1 MSSGMGRFSKS
12 SEEELAVW
20 LVSKDIPSL
29 AGFAHPALNSA
40 DAPTAM
46 QILLNHPEPSPGEQ
60 LWRWLV
66 QAECV
71 LASVSRGRISQNLL
85 KSVQAREI
93 LEEWSN
99 FIQDQAVDLK
109 SRARSILGGFL
120 IGRSRQGVWPA
131 LTLARCLQMPAVN
144 IGWDST
150 WTESM
155 AARLSTIAP
164 HNRGASIALLLAFIW
179 RDAGALVEDSSPLE
193 AAAGCVFTR
202 ITDPVRCIRMP
213 DAIFLERPGL
223 AEPRIFQP
231 AIQAG
236 GLGQTMVVAPPT
248 LLVPPLSVLQ
258 DRFRTILKFS
268 GAVQEHE
275 TARFLSV
282 AHWQQT
288 ETADREPLVSLL
300 FSASAASTV
309 STHSARAET
318 FVLQPAQ
325 PVIPSPGIAKS
336 ELIRN
341 HLSGAR
347 FHGNLLAVLKSMSQ
361 PLRDTF
367 AAPIADLEEAVS
379 GRQGE
384 TSSPTWLVRVA
395 NNLLQ
400 ADQAAGICGEDILQ
414 AKLALGIVRDALHP
428 LGRQLV
434 PTSDADDWVFDSGRS
449 CPIAINDQTILESRF
464 HARIP
469 SGERFLAAWGEG
481 ATNGLVDRAPCIAV
495 SAGRPTPG
503 WLRLNRF
510 LGDTDHALNGIA
522 EIMSVW
528 AANNDKMEQ
537 ARFTA
542 ERLTVERYSDAVK
555 GWVAKAGSQGT
566 EFDAALSE
574 LLMELGGFAFLF
586 PAHGPLTMIPE
597 TQIRIVNKAT
607 AKHFSNI
614 TRVVCPGLLGP
625 TGMVMAARVEVD

>member
-1 MSSGMGRFSKS
+1 
-12 SEEELAVW
+12 
-20 LVSKDIPSL
+20 
-29 AGFAHPALNSA
+29 
-40 DAPTAM
+40 
-46 QILLNHPEPSPGEQ
+46 
-60 LWRWLV
+60 
-66 QAECV
+66 
-71 LASVSRGRISQNLL
+71 
-85 KSVQAREI
+85 
-93 LEEWSN
+93 
-99 FIQDQAVDLK
+99 
-109 SRARSILGGFL
+109 
-120 IGRSRQGVWPA
+120 
-131 LTLARCLQMPAVN
+131 
-144 IGWDST
+144 
-150 WTESM
+150 M

-300 FSASAASTV
+300 FPASTASTV
-309 STHSARAET
+309 SPHSPRAET
-318 FVLQPAQ
+318 NVLQPAQ

-336 ELIRN
+336 ELIGN
-341 HLSGAR
+341 HSSGAR

-361 PLRDTF
+361 PLRDTI
-367 AAPIADLEEAVS
+367 ATPIADLEQAVV

-384 TSSPTWLVRVA
+384 TSSPTWLARVA
-395 NNLLQ
+395 NSLLQ
-400 ADQAAGICGEDILQ
+400 ADQATGICGEDILQ

-428 LGRQLV
+428 LGRQLF
-434 PTSDADDWVFDSGRS
+434 PSADADDWVFDSGRT

-495 SAGRPTPG
+495 SAGMPTPC

-510 LGDTDHALNGIA
+510 LGYTDHALNGIA
-522 EIMSVW
+522 EIMGVW

-566 EFDAALSE
+566 EFDEALSE
-574 LLMELGGFAFLF
+574 FLLEIGGFVFLI
-586 PAHGPLTMIPE
+586 PAQGSLSMVPE
-597 TQIRIVNKAT
+597 NQIKIVNKAS
-607 AKHFSNI
+607 ARHFSNI
-614 TRVVCPGLLGP
+614 TQVVCPGLLGP
-625 TGMVMAARVEVD
+625 AGTVMPARVEVD